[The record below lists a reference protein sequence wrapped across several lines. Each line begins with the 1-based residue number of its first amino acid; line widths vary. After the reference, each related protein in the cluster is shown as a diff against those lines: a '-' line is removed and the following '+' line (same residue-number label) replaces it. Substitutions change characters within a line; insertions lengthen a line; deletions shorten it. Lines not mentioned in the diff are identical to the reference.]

1 VLQSARREPLDS
13 IEASSCMLLRAVE
26 WEGKDAMVSV
36 CYWWLCLELCL
47 RGLSS
52 PMPPIVANTTGQE
65 IAVSRQVSP
74 PSASALQPTPMKMFL
89 DKMQVEFLLCRL
101 TAENMLLGRGAV
113 QDTLACRER
122 AKSEIVP
129 LYSCAQDALREQPSS
144 AMALLADLYAAWL
157 RVMDGIAPASMETL
171 SVYIAR
177 LNALQRPLTEMKQRL
192 EIAVP

>member
-1 VLQSARREPLDS
+1 
-13 IEASSCMLLRAVE
+13 
-26 WEGKDAMVSV
+26 MVSV
-36 CYWWLCLELCL
+36 CYWWLFLELCL
-47 RGLSS
+47 GCLSS
-52 PMPPIVANTTGQE
+52 PVPHIVANTTGQE

-74 PSASALQPTPMKMFL
+74 PSASAPQPTPMMTFL

-122 AKSEIVP
+122 AKIEIVP
-129 LYSCAQDALREQPSS
+129 LYSRAQDALREQPS
-144 AMALLADLYAAWL
+144 AMALLEDLYAAWL
-157 RVMDGIAPASMETL
+157 RAMNGIAPAATETL

-177 LNALQRPLTEMKQRL
+177 LNALQRPLTEMRQRL